1 MPIAHYA
8 YTALDCPNPWRLADF
23 YSQITDWRVQPF
35 EEGETEETCE
45 WLELLAASWRLA
57 QEPTRTLVRILCYSP
72 LPPKTPHID
81 TSADPAS
88 HPSSVSHAE

>member
-45 WLELLAASWRLA
+45 WLELHDLVVCPSCGLELSGVLALEAHKNSVHASN
-57 QEPTRTLVRILCYSP
+57 
-72 LPPKTPHID
+72 
-81 TSADPAS
+81 
-88 HPSSVSHAE
+88 